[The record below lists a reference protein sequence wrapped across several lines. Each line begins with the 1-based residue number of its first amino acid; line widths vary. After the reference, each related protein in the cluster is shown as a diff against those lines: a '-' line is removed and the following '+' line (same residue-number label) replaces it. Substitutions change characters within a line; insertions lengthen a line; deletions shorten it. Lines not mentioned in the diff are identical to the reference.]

1 MLNYRIFKIVC
12 ININKNLNR
21 RSCGL
26 IINLLMNSVYLI
38 FFNIEEMA
46 ADIIKKFDIAKI
58 NNWKSINLQYNFWAG
73 LEIIYLKT
81 V

>member
-58 NNWKSINLQYNFWAG
+58 NN
-73 LEIIYLKT
+73 
-81 V
+81 